1 MSYCVHCGVELE
13 ENLKQCPLCN
23 TPVYDPSKRPDLI
36 KAAPFPSEKAPVE
49 KVKRKDLA
57 ILLSVVLIS
66 TSATCTLLNILVFN
80 QSLWSLFIVGV
91 CACIWIFMIPVVI
104 YSRLPIYVSLLLD
117 GIALGSY
124 LFLISL
130 VTNQDRWF
138 FELAIPIVVLFTIQ
152 MEVFTYF
159 MRRFPVSFVTTALY
173 TFIHI
178 AVFCVGLEIFISI
191 FLHGS
196 IRLIWST
203 IVLTICL
210 IIIISLI
217 TILSRQRLRDSIR
230 NRLHF

>member
-80 QSLWSLFIVGV
+80 QSLWSLFIIGV

-104 YSRLPIYVSLLLD
+104 YSRLPIYVSVLLD

-159 MRRFPVSFVTTALY
+159 MRRFQQLYIPLFILQFFVLDWKYLLASF
-173 TFIHI
+173 FME
-178 AVFCVGLEIFISI
+178 VFV
-191 FLHGS
+191 
-196 IRLIWST
+196 
-203 IVLTICL
+203 
-210 IIIISLI
+210 
-217 TILSRQRLRDSIR
+217 
-230 NRLHF
+230 